1 VTNLLANFLGT
12 SDFSLS
18 QQEILV
24 TEEQEWSIHFDGS
37 STFQE
42 GGIGVV
48 LKSLVEEHTFTY
60 KLCFACSNNE
70 VEYETLVIGL
80 KASKRLGIKRL
91 KVFGD
96 SKLVINQIEGTYR
109 VKNPSLAAYK
119 VIAQE
124 LMKHFTSIECKVIN
138 RNENKLADSL
148 ASLATESM
156 LKKEK
161 MTLQVKKQPG
171 LIKGELCLNPC

>member
-1 VTNLLANFLGT
+1 MTNLLANFLGT

-24 TEEQEWSIHFDGS
+24 IEEQEWSIHFDGS

-42 GGIGVV
+42 GGIGMV

-119 VIAQE
+119 VIA
-124 LMKHFTSIECKVIN
+124 
-138 RNENKLADSL
+138 
-148 ASLATESM
+148 
-156 LKKEK
+156 
-161 MTLQVKKQPG
+161 
-171 LIKGELCLNPC
+171 